1 MRFSYCTIHWK
12 TTQFVIEL
20 SLVTSESNYW
30 NTISQNFNMSRTL
43 LGSNSPKKR
52 TFSLSPK
59 IRRSYKKKGVFT
71 KCFVPPFA
79 ELDQLLIEGELG
91 RFNTNWKPPIK
102 VNSRRNE
109 VDSKHYESRF
119 DTFVTAS
126 KKTKLKE
133 TLAKQ
138 LTTLAKRPKK
148 RQQTAR

>member
-1 MRFSYCTIHWK
+1 
-12 TTQFVIEL
+12 
-20 SLVTSESNYW
+20 
-30 NTISQNFNMSRTL
+30 MSRTL
-43 LGSNSPKKR
+43 LGSNSQKKR

-71 KCFVPPFA
+71 KHFVTPSA

-91 RFNTNWKPPIK
+91 RFKTPIK

-119 DTFVTAS
+119 DTFVAAL